1 MPANRTAALGAAA
14 TAVVTALVTLLGAV
28 ENVAQA
34 IVVCV
39 ALLAVGAVAV
49 VFLIGS
55 QRSEK
60 LTATWPG
67 PTVVDGVAPAVL
79 VEDPDADDVPI
90 DELPSD
96 DEELDD
102 PQAAAIHKELVDPPE
117 EIR

>member
-14 TAVVTALVTLLGAV
+14 TAVATALVTLLGAV

-60 LTATWPG
+60 LTATWTS
-67 PTVVDGVAPAVL
+67 PTVDVASAAL
-79 VEDPDADDVPI
+79 VEDPDADDVPAE
-90 DELPSD
+90 ELPSD
-96 DEELDD
+96 DEELTD
-102 PQAAAIHKELVDPPE
+102 PKAAAIHQELVGAPPE
-117 EIR
+117 QTP